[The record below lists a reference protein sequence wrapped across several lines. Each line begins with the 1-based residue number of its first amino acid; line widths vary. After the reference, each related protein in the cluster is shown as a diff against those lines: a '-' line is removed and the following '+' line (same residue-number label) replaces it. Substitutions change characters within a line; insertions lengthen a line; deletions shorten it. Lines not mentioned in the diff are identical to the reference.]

1 MTDQEHRERDGAAG
15 PCPTPLR
22 ASFDRLKRIG
32 GYLTSGALIG
42 DLSGGALS
50 GFISI
55 TYGSSYAALLFSG
68 PLESYLPYGVAVTLI
83 TAILGAVI
91 VSLISSLYF
100 SVAGPDS
107 NTTSVL
113 SIMLAALATQ
123 LNEAGRGDMV
133 LPHLMLALFISTLA
147 TGVMLYLLGTFRMGR
162 WVRFVPFP
170 VMGGFLAA
178 TGWLMTSGALGIV
191 ANTPLTMA
199 GLHRLATQGPSP
211 QLLVA
216 GLMTILF
223 FVVMKRSRHPLAL
236 PLLLSVDIAV
246 VYAGLALS
254 GVDLETAQADGWL
267 FQGLTDIRVFSPWE
281 LLAVRDIQWGVLLAH
296 AGEMAAVMMV
306 AAITILLCATGM
318 EVATGQDM
326 DLDREL
332 RGHGIANLVT
342 ALAGGYL
349 ALLSPGRSLTIL
361 RAGAVTRV
369 SGLIV
374 GGLCAAVLF
383 VGPTLVGYLP
393 KIVLGSFL
401 LYLGVSLMYEWLVE
415 SWPRL
420 LVREY
425 MLIILILV
433 VTVLFGFTVGMLA
446 GIIGACL
453 DFAINYSRVDVV
465 RHDLSAVEFRSTFQR
480 SEDEQAVLDQQGE
493 AIRIVIFRGFIFFG
507 MASPLLDRIRHDLA
521 VRHVMRFL
529 LLDFRE
535 VDGIDTSAAMTF
547 LKVRQIAER
556 AGVAVV
562 FTGLSPRILRV
573 LNSAGSLHLRKKD
586 IFPTLDAGMEW
597 AEEQILASFDGRMD
611 EQFPMLNE
619 WLLAGLGDG
628 IAVEFLKTYLRPFYL
643 DPGELLFR
651 RGTAATMLYLV
662 DSGRVTVM
670 ADDGGGPPRRV
681 ASLVGGSMV
690 GEEDLFTSGTHQA
703 SAIAE
708 VPSVVYGLPN
718 DGMEQLSIDHPRLAA
733 RFHAI
738 ILRLMAKRL
747 RLSQNESAMLRRE
760 AASRRSVE
768 RA

>member
-1 MTDQEHRERDGAAG
+1 MTECESREQDGGASEA
-15 PCPTPLR
+15 PTPR
-22 ASFDRLKRIG
+22 RTSSAPFRRIG
-32 GYLTSGALIG
+32 AYLTSHALIG

-68 PLESYLPYGVAVTLI
+68 PLEGYLPYGVAVTLI
-83 TAILGAVI
+83 TAILGALI

-123 LNEAGRGDMV
+123 LNEAGLGGLV
-133 LPHLMLALFISTLA
+133 LPHVMLALFISTLA
-147 TGVMLYLLGTFRMGR
+147 TGAMLYLLGSFRMGR

-178 TGWLMTSGALGIV
+178 TGWLMTSGALGII
-191 ANTPLTMA
+191 ANTPLTLA
-199 GLHRLATQGPSP
+199 GLNRLLDQGPSP

-216 GLMTILF
+216 VAMAALF
-223 FVVMKRSRHPLAL
+223 FAVMKRSRHPLAL
-236 PLLLSVDIAV
+236 PLLLVVDIAA
-246 VYAGLALS
+246 VYVGLAVS
-254 GVDLETAQADGWL
+254 GVDLATARADGWL

-281 LLAVRDIQWGVLLAH
+281 LLSVQDLHWKLLLSH

-332 RGHGIANLVT
+332 RGHGLANLVT

-374 GGLCAAVLF
+374 AALCAAVLF
-383 VGPTLVGYLP
+383 VAPTLVGYLP
-393 KIVLGSFL
+393 KIVLGAFL
-401 LYLGVSLMYEWLVE
+401 LSLGASLMHEWLVE
-415 SWPRL
+415 SWSRL
-420 LVREY
+420 LTREY
-425 MLIILILV
+425 LLIILILV

-465 RHDLSAVEFRSTFQR
+465 QHDLSGVEFRSTFQR
-480 SEDEQAVLDQQGE
+480 SEEEQAVLDQQGE
-493 AIRIVIFRGFIFFG
+493 AIRVIVFRGFIFFG

-529 LLDFRE
+529 ILDFKE
-535 VDGIDTSAAMTF
+535 VDGVDTSAAMTF
-547 LKVRQIAER
+547 FKVRQIAER

-562 FTGLSPRILRV
+562 FTGLTPRIRRV
-573 LNSAGSLHLRKKD
+573 LTSAGSLRLQKKD
-586 IFPTLDAGMEW
+586 IFPTLDAAMEW
-597 AEEQILASFDGRMD
+597 AEEQILATFEGRMD
-611 EQFPMLNE
+611 DQFPMLNE
-619 WLLAGLGDG
+619 WLLTGLGDG
-628 IAVEFLKTYLRPFYL
+628 IAVEFLKTYLQPFYL
-643 DPGELLFR
+643 DSGELLFR

-662 DSGRVTVM
+662 DSGRVSVM
-670 ADDGGGPPRRV
+670 VEDENGAPRRV
-681 ASLVGGSMV
+681 ARLVGGAMV
-690 GEEDLFTSGTHQA
+690 GEEDLYTSGTHQA
-703 SAIAE
+703 TAIAD

-718 DGMEQLSIDHPRLAA
+718 DSMEQLNIDHPRLAA

-760 AASRRSVE
+760 AASRRSLK